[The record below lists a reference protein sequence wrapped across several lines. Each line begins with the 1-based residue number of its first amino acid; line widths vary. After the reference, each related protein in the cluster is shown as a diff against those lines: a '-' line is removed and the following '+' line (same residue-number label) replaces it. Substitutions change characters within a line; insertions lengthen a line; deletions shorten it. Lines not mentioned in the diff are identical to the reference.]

1 MATPIEYYTRAFV
14 LDRTDVGERD
24 ARLNLFTERYGK
36 ITARA
41 RSLRAIRSKL
51 SAHLQPFHFVRMR
64 LAPRTSGNGFVVIDS
79 VLDDAFVPSATRRRS
94 DCAGIVRVVDLYA
107 PELDA
112 DAVIWHALEAL
123 FSDAPH
129 EASVERL
136 THVILSRIG
145 FDPRYA
151 SCTGCGTADVT
162 HFVVGQGAFVCASCA
177 LSLPQ
182 NEVLYFT

>member
-14 LDRTDVGERD
+14 LDRADAGERD

-36 ITARA
+36 ISARA

-51 SAHLQPFHFVRMR
+51 SAHLQPFHFVRLR
-64 LAPRTSGNGFVVIDS
+64 LAPRKLGNGFVVIDS
-79 VLDDAFVPSATRRRS
+79 VLDDAFVPSVTRRRS
-94 DCAGIVRVVDLYA
+94 DCAPLARVIDLYA

-112 DAVIWHALEAL
+112 DAVVWRALEAL
-123 FSDAPH
+123 FGDASR
-129 EASVERL
+129 EASVDRL
-136 THVILSRIG
+136 AQVILSRVG

-151 SCTGCGTADVT
+151 TCAVCGASAVT
-162 HFVVGQGAFVCASCA
+162 HFVVGQGTFVCASCA

-182 NEVLYFT
+182 NEVLYFV

>member
-1 MATPIEYYTRAFV
+1 MATPVEYYTRALV
-14 LDRTDVGERD
+14 LERMDAGERD

-36 ITARA
+36 ISARA

-64 LAPRTSGNGFVVIDS
+64 LAPRTLGNGFVVIDS
-79 VLDDAFVPSATRRRS
+79 VLDDAFVPSVTRRRS
-94 DCAGIVRVVDLYA
+94 DCALVVRVLDLYA

-112 DAVIWHALEAL
+112 DPIIWHALEAL
-123 FSDAPH
+123 FGDESPDAS
-129 EASVERL
+129 AARL

-151 SCTGCGTADVT
+151 SCVACGAGAVT
-162 HFVVGQGAFVCASCA
+162 HFVVGQGTFVCASCA